1 MTIIVYLTTLMS
13 GLRHRLGDVSHEL
26 RDDPERG
33 SFSLEQAVIAAALL
47 ALAIGLAAVLVA
59 AVSNHESSIK

>member
-1 MTIIVYLTTLMS
+1 MTIIAYVTTLMS
-13 GLRHRLGDVSHEL
+13 GLRHRLGDLHGQ
-26 RDDPERG
+26 RWDDPERG

-59 AVSNHESSIK
+59 AVTNHESTIK

>member
-1 MTIIVYLTTLMS
+1 MTIITYLTTLMG
-13 GLRHRLGDVSHEL
+13 GLRHRLGDLHNAV

-33 SFSLEQAVIAAALL
+33 SFSLEQAVIAACLL

-59 AVSNHESSIK
+59 AVTNHESSIK